1 MNNISKANKILQLG
15 EDDWSDMEEEYLE
28 IVKEILEK

>member
-1 MNNISKANKILQLG
+1 MNNKEKAWKILQLG

-28 IVKEILEK
+28 TVKEILAK